1 MPSFYDFSISMLLS
15 LLTNKGDRRAFREC
29 VLKVK
34 VDKDACIGVGNCVAF
49 APTVF
54 TLDKENK
61 AVVLDA
67 ASVDFDTLLEAAK
80 SCPENAI
87 VIEDDEGLQ
96 LYP

>member
-1 MPSFYDFSISMLLS
+1 M
-15 LLTNKGDRRAFREC
+15 
-29 VLKVK
+29 KVK
-34 VDKDACIGVGNCVAF
+34 VDRDACIGVGNCVAF

-54 TLDKENK
+54 QLDKENK

-67 ASVDFDTLLEAAK
+67 SSVDLDTLIEAAK

-87 VIEDDEGLQ
+87 TIEDDEGNQ